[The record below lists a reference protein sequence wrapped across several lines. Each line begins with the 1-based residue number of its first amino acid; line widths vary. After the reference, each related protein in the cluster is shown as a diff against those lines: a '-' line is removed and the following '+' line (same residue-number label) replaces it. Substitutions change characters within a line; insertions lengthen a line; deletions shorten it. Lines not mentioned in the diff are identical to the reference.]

1 MVPETP
7 PTAGSLRFRSLRRAL
22 EFGVRAHYRDA
33 FMNHA
38 SPLRLALV
46 LSALLALPAGS
57 LALSPLGATA
67 TAAVRG
73 PPSCADAC
81 AMIDLAVARHVV
93 HDRLTPELATRARDL
108 LADALIADHPWLT
121 AEDVAA
127 IKGRASSTTATAL
140 LAERAA
146 GRCDHLEAQLAR
158 VASALARAADLF
170 PAPEMLADTLPDEPP
185 EEEPQQSD
193 EPPAG
198 SSALRALLAGDALG
212 EAWRVRGTADWPVA
226 RAFGARRAL
235 RWLNLSRRRLAGR
248 GTADLVNAFAHALD
262 PHSRYETEEEAD
274 HSDRELNPQAGLLGL
289 ELGDPVPG
297 GLPVAGLHPGSP
309 AARHRA
315 LRVGDIITEVGASP
329 IADLDAGEVSSLLDA
344 YEEAVPLTVARP
356 SGHRLGPP
364 RRIQLVRQV
373 LQDRNMSVTATTRIE
388 QGRRVLVVRVDEVDQ
403 DTAEGVERAL
413 RLGRRPPDAVV
424 LDLRSCTGGYLS
436 TSVAIAGLFL
446 TGGPVVSVHK
456 RGVPDEVVDDPTP
469 KRAYAGP
476 VLVLVNE
483 ETASGCEIVAGALR
497 ARGRALVVGTARTFG
512 KGTMQDI
519 FDGEL
524 PTGALYVTTGLFFLP
539 DGSSPQGAGVQVDL
553 VVAPAT
559 RGTVTEASLPWALP
573 SPALAPPLEGV
584 DVDRDPTLAQA
595 LERFGAMVQEPR
607 RPLRAG
613 TDLALVRTAAMAA
626 RLAAERR
633 KR

>member
-1 MVPETP
+1 
-7 PTAGSLRFRSLRRAL
+7 
-22 EFGVRAHYRDA
+22 
-33 FMNHA
+33 MNLA
-38 SPLRLALV
+38 SPLRLALA
-46 LSALLALPAGS
+46 LFALPTLLAAS
-57 LALSPLGATA
+57 LALLPANAVTTA
-67 TAAVRG
+67 PVRG
-73 PPSCADAC
+73 PPTCANAW
-81 AMIDLAVARHVV
+81 AMIDFAMARHVV

-108 LADALIADHPWLT
+108 LAEALIADHPWLT
-121 AEDVAA
+121 TEDIAA
-127 IKGRASSTTATAL
+127 IKGRASSTTPAEL
-140 LAERAA
+140 LAERTA

-158 VASALARAADLF
+158 VRSALARAVALF
-170 PAPEMLADTLPDEPP
+170 PVPEMLADTLPEEPP
-185 EEEPQQSD
+185 EEEPHPSD
-193 EPPAG
+193 KPPGNAT
-198 SSALRALLAGDALG
+198 ALRALLAGDALG
-212 EAWRVRGTADWPVA
+212 EAWRVRGTAAWPVA

-235 RWLNLSRRRLAGR
+235 RWLNLSRQRLASR

-274 HSDRELNPQAGLLGL
+274 HTDRELNPQAGLLGL

-297 GLPVAGLHPGSP
+297 GLPVTGLHVGSP
-309 AARHRA
+309 AARHRG
-315 LRVGDIITEVGASP
+315 LRVGDVITEVGATP
-329 IADLDAGEVSSLLDA
+329 IADLDAGEVSILLDA

-356 SGHRLGPP
+356 SGRRLGPP

-373 LQDRNMSVTATTRIE
+373 LQDRNMSVTATVRIE
-388 QGRRVLVVRVDEVDQ
+388 QGRRVLVARVDEVDQ

-413 RLGRRPPDAVV
+413 HFGRRVPDAVV
-424 LDLRSCTGGYLS
+424 LDLRGCTGGYLS

-456 RGVPDEVVDDPTP
+456 RGTPDEVVDDPDA

-497 ARGRALVVGTARTFG
+497 ARGRALVVGTERTFG
-512 KGTMQDI
+512 KGSMQDI

-524 PTGALYVTTGLFFLP
+524 PTGALYVTTGLFFLT

-553 VVAPAT
+553 VVASAT
-559 RGTVTEASLPWALP
+559 EGVVTESSLPWALP
-573 SPALAPPLEGV
+573 SPEPAPPLEGGNL
-584 DVDRDPTLAQA
+584 DRDPTLATA
-595 LERFGAMVQEPR
+595 FERLGVTAQEPR
-607 RPLRAG
+607 RPRRAG
-613 TDLALVRTAAMAA
+613 TDPALVRTTELAA

>member
-1 MVPETP
+1 
-7 PTAGSLRFRSLRRAL
+7 
-22 EFGVRAHYRDA
+22 
-33 FMNHA
+33 MNHA
-38 SPLRLALV
+38 SPLRLALA
-46 LSALLALPAGS
+46 LSALLAVLAAS
-57 LALSPLGATA
+57 LAFSPLGARA
-67 TAAVRG
+67 TAPVRG
-73 PPSCADAC
+73 PPSCADAW
-81 AMIDLAVARHVV
+81 AMIDFAVAHHVV

-127 IKGRASSTTATAL
+127 IKGRASATTAAAL

-146 GRCDHLEAQLAR
+146 GRCDYLEAQLAR
-158 VASALARAADLF
+158 VGTALARAAGLF

-185 EEEPQQSD
+185 DEEPQHSD
-193 EPPAG
+193 KPPASAG
-198 SSALRALLAGDALG
+198 ALRSLLAGDALG
-212 EAWRVRGTADWPVA
+212 EAWRVRGNAAWPVA
-226 RAFGARRAL
+226 RAFGARRSL
-235 RWLNLSRRRLAGR
+235 RWLNLSRQRLAGR

-289 ELGDPVPG
+289 ELGDPIPG

-315 LRVGDIITEVGASP
+315 LRVGDVITEVGATS

-413 RLGRRPPDAVV
+413 QLGRRPPDAVV

-456 RGVPDEVVDDPTP
+456 RGAPNELVNDPTP

-476 VLVLVNE
+476 VLALVNE

-553 VVAPAT
+553 VVAPVTA
-559 RGTVTEASLPWALP
+559 GTVTESSLPWALP
-573 SPALAPPLEGV
+573 PPAPAPPLDGG
-584 DVDRDPTLAQA
+584 DVDRDPTLAEA
-595 LERFGAMVQEPR
+595 LERFGAMAQEPR
-607 RPLRAG
+607 RPQRAG
-613 TDLALVRTAAMAA
+613 TDLPLVRTTELAA
-626 RLAAERR
+626 RLAADRR